1 MRVDH
6 KQYCVNIAPLGWRYG
21 GFDDGYYL
29 FIKGNHAEGFREMK
43 VLDEDLTSAN
53 LAFMA
58 KHNLTR

>member
-1 MRVDH
+1 MRSDH
-6 KQYCVNIAPLGWRYG
+6 KQYCPTIAPTGWRYG

-29 FIKGNHAEGFREMK
+29 FITGNHAEGFRELK
-43 VLDEDLTSAN
+43 ALNEDLTISN